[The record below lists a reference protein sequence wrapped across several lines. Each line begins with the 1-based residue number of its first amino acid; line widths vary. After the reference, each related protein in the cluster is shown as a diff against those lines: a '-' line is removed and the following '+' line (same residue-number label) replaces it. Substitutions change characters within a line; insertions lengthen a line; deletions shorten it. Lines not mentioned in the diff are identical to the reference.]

1 MQDQLDNET
10 GFIVVRHGET
20 AWNAQARIQGHLD
33 SPLNEEGLAQALLA
47 GERLGHEP
55 FDRFYCSDLG
65 RVLQTVQPIAERSGK
80 QPVITP
86 RLRERNLGVFQ
97 GLTGSECQRDW
108 PQDYARFHTRDPDH
122 AMPGGESIRQ
132 VYQRVSAFFDETA
145 KTHRGQRVLVVTHGG
160 VLDALYRH
168 ATGMAL
174 DRVRDFSIY
183 NASLNWLRWAEGC
196 WTIVGWGDISHL
208 TRDAALDDF

>member
-1 MQDQLDNET
+1 
-10 GFIVVRHGET
+10 
-20 AWNAQARIQGHLD
+20 
-33 SPLNEEGLAQALLA
+33 
-47 GERLGHEP
+47 
-55 FDRFYCSDLG
+55 
-65 RVLQTVQPIAERSGK
+65 
-80 QPVITP
+80 VITP

-145 KTHRGQRVLVVTHGG
+145 ATHRGQRVLVVTHGG